1 MAENGIVHVKWVYTP
16 ADYFEE
22 KTTDLLPDYEHTI
35 ENGEIILKMD
45 PEEFKGHPE
54 IVDKLHDQLLDI
66 FRGAALITQKPFKVN
81 RAGVEIIYPS
91 GQKDVFLQV
100 ASAAHAMAVGTVDI
114 VVTDPNGNVVVNTKQ
129 DRVIM
134 QKNLA
139 KLASKYRGIDEVADS
154 ILKSF
159 EKALNNPKT
168 VLVHLYEIRDSLK
181 KKFKGEATAI
191 KELGI
196 IFSKWDRLR
205 RLSDVEPLNQGRHSG
220 QHYGELRDATE
231 SELKQAREIAIEMVV
246 AYLEY
251 LERNTTK
258 TP

>member
-35 ENGEIILKMD
+35 ENGVIIVKMD
-45 PEEFKGHPE
+45 PEEYKNHSE
-54 IVDKLHDQLLDI
+54 LIDKLHDQLLDV
-66 FRGAALITQKPFKVN
+66 FRGAALVTQKPFN
-81 RAGVEIIYPS
+81 LNHAGEEIIYPS
-91 GQKDVFLQV
+91 GRGDIFVHLAT
-100 ASAAHAMAVGTVDI
+100 ASIKAQAGRIDSVLTDTNGI
-114 VVTDPNGNVVVNTKQ
+114 VVTDTKQ
-129 DRVIM
+129 ERVNK
-134 QKNLA
+134 QNKLA
-139 KLASKYRGIDEVADS
+139 KLAAKYGGIDEVADS

-196 IFSKWDRLR
+196 ILPKWDRLR